1 MNYFIFIL
9 TNIILPIFI
18 QISLGYIVKKVTN
31 FNNKPLAVIQLY
43 IIIPALLFVS
53 MYNTEINKTIAV
65 KIILHSVIIFVLL
78 YVLSIL
84 LCKIFKYNKI
94 TSSSFTNSIC
104 LYNSGNFCLPLVQI
118 LFNNPLAVSIQIVI
132 MTVQSIATNTVGIY
146 SVSAGKKNVKQGILE
161 VLKIPLI
168 YCIVIALALR
178 AMQISVAVPILN
190 AMNSLGSAMVPV
202 ALISL
207 GAQLAETKCSFKMPK
222 VYFSNFI
229 RLIISP
235 ILAYALVLLL
245 GLKGMAAEIA
255 IISSAAPTAV
265 NSVLL
270 AIQYDSDPEFAS
282 QAVFFSTIISSITV
296 TIVIFLVSGRL

>member
-1 MNYFIFIL
+1 MNYFIFIII
-9 TNIILPIFI
+9 NIILPIFI
-18 QISLGYIVKKVTN
+18 QIILGYVVKKFTN
-31 FNNKPLAVIQLY
+31 FNNKALAVIQFY

-53 MYNTEINKTIAV
+53 MYNTKIDRTIAI
-65 KIILHSVIIFVLL
+65 KIIIHSIIIFVLL
-78 YVLSIL
+78 YILSIV
-84 LCKIFKYNKI
+84 LCKFFKYNKT

-118 LFNNPLAVSIQIVI
+118 LYNNPIATSVQIII
-132 MTVQSIATNTVGIY
+132 MTVQSIVTNTVGIY
-146 SVSAGKKNVKQGILE
+146 SVSSGKKNVKQGILE
-161 VLKIPLI
+161 VLKVPMI
-168 YCIVIALALR
+168 YCIIIALALR
-178 AMQISVAVPILN
+178 GMGIKVAEPVIN

-207 GAQLAETKCSFKMPK
+207 GAQLAETRCSFKMPK

-235 ILAYALVLLL
+235 ILAYALVLVL
-245 GLKGMAAEIA
+245 GLKGMVAEIA
-255 IISSAAPTAV
+255 VISSAAPTAV

-270 AIQYDSDPEFAS
+270 AIQYDSDPDFAS

-296 TIVIFLVSGRL
+296 SLVIFLVAGKL

>member
-9 TNIILPIFI
+9 LNIILPIFI

-31 FNNKPLAVIQLY
+31 FNNKPLAVIQFY

-53 MYNTEINKTIAV
+53 MYNTEIDKTMAI
-65 KIILHSVIIFVLL
+65 KIILHSVMIFVLL
-78 YVLSIL
+78 YVLSL
-84 LCKIFKYNKI
+84 LVCKIFKYNKI

-161 VLKIPLI
+161 VLKVPMI

-178 AMQISVAVPILN
+178 EMKIDVAAPILN

-296 TIVIFLVSGRL
+296 TLVIFLVAGRF

>member
-9 TNIILPIFI
+9 INIILPIFI
-18 QISLGYIVKKVTN
+18 QILLGYIVKKVTN

-43 IIIPALLFVS
+43 IILPALLFVS
-53 MYNTEINKTIAV
+53 MYDTKIDKSIAI

-78 YVLSIL
+78 YIL
-84 LCKIFKYNKI
+84 CVVVCKILKYDKV
-94 TSSSFTNSIC
+94 TASSFNNSIT

-118 LFNNPLAVSIQIVI
+118 LYNNPLAVSIQIVI
-132 MTVQSIATNTVGIY
+132 MTVQSIATNTIGIY
-146 SVSAGKKNVKQGILE
+146 SVSAGKKNAKQGMLE
-161 VLKIPLI
+161 MFKVPMI

-178 AMQISVAVPILN
+178 GLEIKVAMPILN

-222 VYFSNFI
+222 VYFSIFI

-235 ILAYALVLLL
+235 ILAYVLVLLL
-245 GLKGMAAEIA
+245 GLRGMAAEIA
-255 IISSAAPTAV
+255 VISSAAPTAV

-282 QAVFFSTIISSITV
+282 QAVFFSTIISAITV
-296 TIVIFLVSGRL
+296 TLVIFLVFGRL

>member
-9 TNIILPIFI
+9 TNILLPIFI
-18 QISLGYIVKKVTN
+18 QIFLGFVIKKITN
-31 FNNKPLAVIQLY
+31 FNNKPLAVIQFY

-53 MYNTEINKTIAV
+53 MYNAKIDKAIAI
-65 KIILHSVIIFVLL
+65 KITLHSIIIFVLL
-78 YVLSIL
+78 YLLSGLIG
-84 LCKIFKYNKI
+84 KIFKYNKT

-118 LFNNPLAVSIQIVI
+118 LYNNPIAVSVQIII
-132 MTVQSIATNTVGIY
+132 MTVQSIVTNTVGIY

-161 VLKIPLI
+161 VLKVPMI
-168 YCIVIALALR
+168 YCIIIALTLR
-178 AMQISVAVPILN
+178 GMKITVAAPVLT
-190 AMNSLGSAMVPV
+190 AMNSIASAMVPV

-207 GAQLAETKCSFKMPK
+207 GAQLAETKYSFKMPK

-255 IISSAAPTAV
+255 VISSAAPTAV

-270 AIQYDSDPEFAS
+270 AIQYDSDPDFAS
-282 QAVFFSTIISSITV
+282 QAVFFSTIISSISV
-296 TIVIFLVSGRL
+296 AVVIFLVAGKL